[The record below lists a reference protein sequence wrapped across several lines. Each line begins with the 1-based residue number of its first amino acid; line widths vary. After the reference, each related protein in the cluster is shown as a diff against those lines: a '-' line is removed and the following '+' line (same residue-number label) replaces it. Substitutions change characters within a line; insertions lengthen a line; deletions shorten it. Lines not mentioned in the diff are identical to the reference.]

1 MAGPLHRLGALDGL
15 GGRTVSQHCRIA
27 NVCGTYPDA
36 GAQCRAEVGT
46 TSILPGRTNVAD
58 VTTRRQH
65 QILGCLST
73 PRAARRAIVPLCALL
88 PTAFRYGVN
97 ILAYWPAPTRG

>member
-73 PRAARRAIVPLCALL
+73 PGCSPRTGMPWAEVRTAARWHGVP
-88 PTAFRYGVN
+88 RV
-97 ILAYWPAPTRG
+97 AYWPAPTRG